1 MRPNESFPT
10 FFFTFT
16 THNLFCFIPMTLS
29 FVYVRDTNRI
39 SFFCFLLTKLAP
51 VCARARHPVDLREGI
66 NIQRRKKTLLD
77 VTDSWG
83 YEFNKEDFV
92 SPRFSFH
99 HWFWNRR
106 DQENSKF
113 SFSPP
118 SVFCSVWK
126 SVSNLVPFACIQCRT
141 KRMKINF
148 NIRKRNEKKKRE
160 KFLCGGLKGPLA
172 GRPYGPPSQLGN
184 MAINRVRIRID
195 MILGRTQTAF
205 VEARPWTP
213 VREIPTQFE
222 IIQLE
227 LNPITRLPY
236 WESQLNTSPETA

>member
-16 THNLFCFIPMTLS
+16 THNLFCFIPMMLS

-148 NIRKRNEKKKRE
+148 NIRKRNEKKRE
-160 KFLCGGLKGPLA
+160 KSFFAGALRAPWPEGLTGLPA
-172 GRPYGPPSQLGN
+172 NSVTWQL
-184 MAINRVRIRID
+184 
-195 MILGRTQTAF
+195 TEFESESTWSW
-205 VEARPWTP
+205 VELKRLSSKPALEP
-213 VREIPTQFE
+213 QFE
-222 IIQLE
+222 K
-227 LNPITRLPY
+227 
-236 WESQLNTSPETA
+236 SQLNLKSYNLNWTRLLGCHIENHN